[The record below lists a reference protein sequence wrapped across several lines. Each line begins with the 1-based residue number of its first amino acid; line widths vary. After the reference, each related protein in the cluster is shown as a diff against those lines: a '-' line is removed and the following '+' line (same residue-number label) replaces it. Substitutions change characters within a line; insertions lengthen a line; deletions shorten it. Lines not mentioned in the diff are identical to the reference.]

1 MYFCRMNYAIRQYN
15 HSTPVVKTGLTEFWL
30 CRIQKG
36 TVTVSFE
43 QEKYKVLAD
52 SVFVVPEGAQ
62 FKVVSSSRDMQ
73 LEVLVFDEPLMNV
86 VYSLLG
92 AEADFGTLEMT
103 FWSSKTLKEPFD
115 RMLTADYDLLRVSI
129 EQSDLIARSK
139 MMTASLVHLLLS
151 IYNASD
157 RPESTIQS
165 DNSKRSRQ
173 LLNRFFELVGES
185 ILSGQRNITFYADKL
200 CISERYLFK
209 VCKKET
215 GKTPKDLINEF
226 LIGQIKNALL
236 TTEMTHQQIADQ
248 FNFPDQSAFGQFFKR
263 QEGMSPSEWRQKY
276 R

>member
-1 MYFCRMNYAIRQYN
+1 M
-15 HSTPVVKTGLTEFWL
+15 
-30 CRIQKG
+30 
-36 TVTVSFE
+36 
-43 QEKYKVLAD
+43 AD

-62 FKVVSSSRDMQ
+62 FKVVSSSRDMRM
-73 LEVLVFDEPLMNV
+73 EVLVFDEPLMNV

-115 RMLTADYDLLRVSI
+115 RILTADYDLLRVSI

-157 RPESTIQS
+157 KPESTIQS

-173 LLNRFFELVGES
+173 LLNRFFELLGEN